1 MAIQQFG
8 ESLLTDVRERR
19 RKEERRARRQAD
31 RDALLGLGL
40 SVAGK
45 IGTQYFNKKTN
56 EFLQNEKFLNKNLEF
71 KQQTKLAQKDITDYD
86 SYLANPDYFIQEYIT
101 KYKPA
106 YDSYAPADAS
116 SVSIN
121 QRIALDAQE
130 HSEKRLAQL
139 KDRIQQAR
147 EFISLSGGDEN
158 AYYNATIES
167 RAKNPIDAA
176 IKGLGNFIT
185 GGTLHDSALRTKLY
199 SESQDYKTLYKE
211 NPTIA
216 LSSVQLMQQ
225 LKNEG
230 VTFDKAPVTFD
241 KPISIDVPDGFGGT
255 QKESVTPIMQK
266 GKYIGYQTQDGTTV
280 SPYTKNQTKRNRTVS
295 RVAPTPEKAYQI
307 KAAVD
312 EVITEDQKEAL
323 ENIAVATYGRE
334 AENKDALEAGLQSM
348 YGNLYFNS
356 GMLQNQFG
364 LSSRNSYAVA
374 VEMEI
379 LRQQAIR
386 GGETGT
392 RFKGDKEMSLSL
404 ELETNADSVSPIL
417 MMAAIDS
424 LAAKNVL
431 GRSTAAYERLRTT
444 AEESFQ
450 GDNPYVREFIET
462 FDSLDVRT
470 QKGLMRWMEQYPSL
484 SQQRESGFSII
495 DQLQRKYSY
504 LGNSSQLP
512 SSRFLGY

>member
-1 MAIQQFG
+1 MAIQQLG
-8 ESLLTDVRERR
+8 ESLLADARERR
-19 RKEERRARRQAD
+19 KQEERRARKREERQ
-31 RDALLGLGL
+31 ALLGLGFNI
-40 SVAGK
+40 AGQ
-45 IGTQYFNKKTN
+45 IGTQYLSKKTN
-56 EFLQNEKFLNKNLEF
+56 EFLQDENFLAQNLQF
-71 KQQTKLAQKDITDYD
+71 KQQTKQAQKDVTDYD
-86 SYLANPDYFIQEYIT
+86 SYLENPDYFTQEYVS

-116 SVSIN
+116 STSIN
-121 QRIALDAQE
+121 ERIALDAQAYT
-130 HSEKRLAQL
+130 EKRVAQL
-139 KDRIQQAR
+139 EKRIKEAR
-147 EFISLSGGDEN
+147 EFIALSGGDEN
-158 AYYNATIES
+158 AYYNATVES
-167 RAKNPIDAA
+167 RAKNPLDAA

-185 GGTLHDSALRTKLY
+185 GGSLHDAALSTKLY
-199 SESQDYKTLYKE
+199 SESEEYKNLYSQ

-241 KPISIDVPDGFGGT
+241 KPISIDVSDGYGGSR
-255 QKESVTPIMQK
+255 KETVTPIMQK

-323 ENIAVATYGRE
+323 KNIAVATYGRE

-364 LSSRNSYAVA
+364 LSSRKAYAIA

-379 LRQQAIR
+379 LRQQALR

-392 RFKGDKEMSLSL
+392 RFKGDRKMSLSL

-417 MMAAIDS
+417 MLAAIDS
-424 LAAKNVL
+424 LENKNVL
-431 GRSTAAYERLRTT
+431 GNNKIAYRSMRLT
-444 AEESFQ
+444 AEESFK
-450 GDNPYVREFIET
+450 GDNPHIEQFFET
-462 FDSLDVRT
+462 FNGLDTRTKKSL
-470 QKGLMRWMEQYPSL
+470 LRWMKQYPSL
-484 SQQRESGFSII
+484 DDKREDGYSII
-495 DQLQRKYSY
+495 ERLELTYPN
-504 LGNSSQLP
+504 LGKTQLP
-512 SSRFLGY
+512 NSRVFGY